1 MKIAVIGG
9 GPGGYVA
16 AIRCAQYGGDVTLIE
31 EGHLGGTCVN
41 VGCIPTKALLKGI
54 EPLSHW
60 SQYEKMGLVG
70 SKPSI
75 QVEKLVKHTK
85 KAIQMSRQG
94 IDYLLKKNNIQWI
107 HGRAIEVKDHTVS
120 VLKEQDEIS
129 VDFDTLVL
137 ATGSSSSTI
146 PGIEI
151 DQEKIIFSDQ
161 ALTLSEIP
169 NNMVIIGGGVIG
181 CEIATIYN
189 QLGTNVTILEGQSQI
204 LPCEDT
210 DAAHALQKSLQSSGI
225 KIHCHSMVSS
235 AIQKN
240 GSVHVEWNQDDKT
253 NTMVT
258 DIVLM
263 AIGRHPTIIP
273 SLLDPLGIEY
283 SRKGVVTTPYLET
296 NHPDVYCIGDLNGKW
311 MLAHTASRE
320 GMIAAARI
328 FHKETPPIHYGLQP
342 SVVFTH
348 PELAGVGKR
357 LADKTYTFPYS
368 ANGKARA
375 SGIRDGFVKIFVD
388 DNALVGCT
396 FFGAHASDM
405 ITLATMAIQKKLPLS
420 DLGFI
425 TFPHPTFSEVFGES
439 IEMAENMAIHM

>member
-235 AIQKN
+235 AIQK
-240 GSVHVEWNQDDKT
+240 W
-253 NTMVT
+253 
-258 DIVLM
+258 L
-263 AIGRHPTIIP
+263 
-273 SLLDPLGIEY
+273 
-283 SRKGVVTTPYLET
+283 
-296 NHPDVYCIGDLNGKW
+296 
-311 MLAHTASRE
+311 
-320 GMIAAARI
+320 
-328 FHKETPPIHYGLQP
+328 
-342 SVVFTH
+342 
-348 PELAGVGKR
+348 
-357 LADKTYTFPYS
+357 
-368 ANGKARA
+368 
-375 SGIRDGFVKIFVD
+375 
-388 DNALVGCT
+388 CT
-396 FFGAHASDM
+396 C
-405 ITLATMAIQKKLPLS
+405 
-420 DLGFI
+420 
-425 TFPHPTFSEVFGES
+425 
-439 IEMAENMAIHM
+439 